1 MAERLHVEAKS
12 PIRQD
17 KSDRGTVFYQ
27 DFLITDLH
35 GVENAADRR
44 DDTPLSIYFWVE
56 VIELDAMS
64 LLEWHCFLP
73 SSRLSLPPG
82 DSQLVTLSFDVPD
95 QAAPGIYPY
104 TIVVKC
110 EQMLEETVRVPLE
123 LAIAPP
129 EVAVTQSEVR
139 FKPIPGFMIDPP
151 TTETKPQTLQSGQ
164 TTTFK
169 ITVENRS
176 SMSDR
181 FYLTCP
187 VLSRDWYTLK
197 YIDYGDRFRDVVQ
210 RPDGLQLNPH
220 ERGEI
225 LLTFHPPQ
233 ETLAGDYCFP
243 FQLLSMNHPDLGMV
257 DEIYLQLLPDSH
269 LGIQLD
275 PVAHVITNHPKVF
288 TLTLVNRG
296 NIYRK
301 FKLDVQDAGNLF
313 TFATDVPGNL
323 IEVAPKTVAT
333 LLIEVKPR
341 RKWQRPWGRKPR
353 KVLVSFNLIATESNP
368 MLTAPISPQARLVWQ
383 PRPWWVRLALL
394 LFGTSAIAGLFL
406 TILYRFNRQPSP
418 PLQITMFKP
427 SANRLGSSGLVR
439 LDWQV
444 INPGNLDRVVLSR
457 VEEGAET
464 ASQTYDFKSSI
475 PAKLRAKTPQN
486 AGCRSKV
493 SRPTSSTSSFTLW
506 RLPLPPIPIFSSL
519 QHAPEA
525 VTTIDCRGISIA
537 TPHSGQYRFKLKLF
551 SKSDPKIPVTDQ
563 TTDAVTV
570 PGKPLSQ
577 STPDTGLDIASEPD
591 STANLNSTASIQP
604 PQITSFTVNGKPA
617 KSQPTQVH
625 SANQNQRSV
634 GVVISWQV
642 SGDNL
647 TVQLLPSPGY
657 VSTEG
662 SVQSS
667 LKTGSVQTF
676 TLIAKNQ
683 LGEQAMQ
690 SVVVRASGSGQVPR
704 SSPSPTLPLPTL
716 SPSGVEGDI
725 NTHSI
730 ENNNNNEGT
739 PDSTGAPTNSSTPE
753 SIDGNGNSSPA
764 PISPEPSPTH

>member
-1 MAERLHVEAKS
+1 
-12 PIRQD
+12 
-17 KSDRGTVFYQ
+17 
-27 DFLITDLH
+27 
-35 GVENAADRR
+35 
-44 DDTPLSIYFWVE
+44 
-56 VIELDAMS
+56 
-64 LLEWHCFLP
+64 
-73 SSRLSLPPG
+73 
-82 DSQLVTLSFDVPD
+82 
-95 QAAPGIYPY
+95 
-104 TIVVKC
+104 
-110 EQMLEETVRVPLE
+110 
-123 LAIAPP
+123 
-129 EVAVTQSEVR
+129 
-139 FKPIPGFMIDPP
+139 
-151 TTETKPQTLQSGQ
+151 
-164 TTTFK
+164 
-169 ITVENRS
+169 
-176 SMSDR
+176 
-181 FYLTCP
+181 
-187 VLSRDWYTLK
+187 
-197 YIDYGDRFRDVVQ
+197 
-210 RPDGLQLNPH
+210 
-220 ERGEI
+220 
-225 LLTFHPPQ
+225 
-233 ETLAGDYCFP
+233 
-243 FQLLSMNHPDLGMV
+243 
-257 DEIYLQLLPDSH
+257 
-269 LGIQLD
+269 
-275 PVAHVITNHPKVF
+275 
-288 TLTLVNRG
+288 
-296 NIYRK
+296 
-301 FKLDVQDAGNLF
+301 
-313 TFATDVPGNL
+313 
-323 IEVAPKTVAT
+323 
-333 LLIEVKPR
+333 
-341 RKWQRPWGRKPR
+341 
-353 KVLVSFNLIATESNP
+353 
-368 MLTAPISPQARLVWQ
+368 
-383 PRPWWVRLALL
+383 
-394 LFGTSAIAGLFL
+394 
-406 TILYRFNRQPSP
+406 
-418 PLQITMFKP
+418 
-427 SANRLGSSGLVR
+427 
-439 LDWQV
+439 
-444 INPGNLDRVVLSR
+444 
-457 VEEGAET
+457 
-464 ASQTYDFKSSI
+464 
-475 PAKLRAKTPQN
+475 
-486 AGCRSKV
+486 
-493 SRPTSSTSSFTLW
+493 
-506 RLPLPPIPIFSSL
+506 
-519 QHAPEA
+519 
-525 VTTIDCRGISIA
+525 
-537 TPHSGQYRFKLKLF
+537 LKLF